1 MPKGLRM
8 EDILQTKKRDG
19 TLDGGE
25 TVSRPQLKPKV
36 YKKTRKPQTRFTH
49 LQVNASIRQLLNLSN
64 NYLWSVL
71 KNNDIKME
79 VNPAF
84 WQARTLREAADMMTR
99 YFYGKDYGYMND
111 LELIDVKERRELNES
126 PDDYKLFREY
136 VE

>member
-1 MPKGLRM
+1 M
-8 EDILQTKKRDG
+8 EDLLQDKKRTSDNG
-19 TLDGGE
+19 SGQGVPGSD
-25 TVSRPQLKPKV
+25 VAPKKPKV

-71 KNNDIKME
+71 RNNDIAME

-136 VE
+136 AE